1 MVERGALYSM
11 PYITRLAIQTFRN
24 LGSVDIEPGAS
35 FNIFIGENGSGKTSL
50 LESISVLAH
59 GRSFRTHKYRRLI
72 QYEALQLT
80 LFARLQE
87 TERKEELQR
96 TIGVMRD
103 SKGGSLIKVDGSN
116 AQSAAE
122 LAQALPLLIMNASS
136 FLLLEGAPKVRRQ
149 FFDWLVFHVEHEFR
163 NAWKHYAR
171 CVKQRNSLLRHAKIT
186 GPELDP
192 WDREVAR
199 YGAVIERCRQSVF
212 AKYQLAAANSFGL
225 FDFVADLERTG
236 HGLRFN
242 YVDGWKLNNGE
253 APDAEQYYKVLQ
265 ASRERDLK
273 LGYTSIG
280 SHKSDLQ
287 LHTGKIPAVES
298 LSRGQQKSVI
308 TALFLAQAQLFNELS
323 ARHPVFLLD
332 DLPSELDARN
342 LAVVEKA
349 LSAMA
354 SQVFI
359 TAISEQAL
367 QTEWGGL
374 SQQEFKMFHV
384 EHGSIKDVPQ
394 LRSE

>member
-1 MVERGALYSM
+1 M

-24 LGSVDIEPGAS
+24 LVSVDIEPGAS

-59 GRSFRTHKYRRLI
+59 GRSFRTHKFRRLI
-72 QYEALQLT
+72 QYDAPQLT

-87 TERKEELQR
+87 TKDEDQLQR

-103 SKGGSLIKVDGSN
+103 AKGGSLIKVDGSN

-122 LAQALPLLIMNASS
+122 LAQALPLLVMNASS

-149 FFDWLVFHVEHEFR
+149 FFDWLVFHVEHQFR
-163 NAWKHYAR
+163 DAWKHYAR
-171 CVKQRNSLLRHAKIT
+171 CVKQRNSLLRHAKIS

-192 WDREVAR
+192 WDQEVAR
-199 YGAVIERCRQSVF
+199 YGAVIERCRQRVF
-212 AKYQLAAANSFGL
+212 TEYQLAVRDSFNL
-225 FDFVADLERTG
+225 FEFVSELDSSG
-236 HGLRFN
+236 HGLQLN
-242 YVDGWKLNNGE
+242 YLDGWKLGE
-253 APDAEQYYKVLQ
+253 GEEPDVERYCQVLQ
-265 ASRERDLK
+265 QTRERDLK

-287 LHTGKIPAVES
+287 LYSGKIPAVES

-308 TALFLAQAQLFNELS
+308 TGLYLAQAQLFNQLS
-323 ARHPVFLLD
+323 GRHPVFLLD

-342 LAVVEKA
+342 LAVVERA

-359 TAISEQAL
+359 TAISEQSL

-374 SQQEFKMFHV
+374 PQQEFKMFHV
-384 EHGSIKDVPQ
+384 EHGSITDVPQ